1 MYDNGGQSPTD
12 RNTPYLNHGGQND
25 QRLIEENH
33 SLKEVIQTLQVRDS
47 RLEKVD
53 FMQAELEKLI
63 KSTESDKLAF
73 LEKERELI
81 GHLQIKDAELR
92 KLAIGSDPE
101 SLRRDHVINNMQVAF
116 VMVL

>member
-1 MYDNGGQSPTD
+1 M
-12 RNTPYLNHGGQND
+12 
-25 QRLIEENH
+25 EENK

-81 GHLQIKDAELR
+81 GHL
-92 KLAIGSDPE
+92 
-101 SLRRDHVINNMQVAF
+101 
-116 VMVL
+116 